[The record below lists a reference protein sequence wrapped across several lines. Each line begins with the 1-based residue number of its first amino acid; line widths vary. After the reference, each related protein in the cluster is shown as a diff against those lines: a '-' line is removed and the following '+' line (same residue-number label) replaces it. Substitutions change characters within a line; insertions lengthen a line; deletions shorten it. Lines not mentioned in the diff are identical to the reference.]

1 MKKVWK
7 TISMQESI
15 SQGQVKVNNPK
26 KLMDLL
32 VVRSFVGEMY
42 VKKQKIR
49 WTGQFSPI
57 HSPLK
62 AVSQRRK
69 KEMLATYN

>member
-26 KLMDLL
+26 NLMDLL

-42 VKKQKIR
+42 VKK
-49 WTGQFSPI
+49 
-57 HSPLK
+57 
-62 AVSQRRK
+62 
-69 KEMLATYN
+69 